1 MKKLLILALIIL
13 VSAFSFPQGGN
24 ISVTFQV
31 DMSVQIIEGNFVV
44 GTCSAVVRGDFQMD
58 AGDTLGNWQ
67 GNIFQLNDEDGDS
80 IFTGTF
86 SFTQNFAGTVY
97 NFEYVIVSPG
107 NNDLWE
113 NTPPRQF
120 TLNPPAVI
128 NPVVYFNNDPNI
140 TIITEVTNTLN
151 FTADISSILSV
162 GINNAFDPFQDS
174 LLVMG
179 LDWDNLGKNVAG
191 NRRMTNTD
199 PNNPGIYTT
208 SLTVTSGSASPNGV
222 GDSTRWK
229 FKAYPD
235 NRFMNSG
242 WELGNDRW
250 HVYEADGSII
260 NLPTIVP
267 RILPV
272 LDTLNH
278 TVDLTINVDM
288 TGAHNIY
295 NGEPIP
301 INSIENVIIT
311 GSAQF
316 LGMYGF
322 NHPWPPYPC
331 YCIDDTAQG
340 YIKVLTHSNGNIWTL
355 STTIPIGQ
363 PGGVIEYQFGVTYPG
378 YDTINGGNATI
389 LNELDF
395 PDSHLL
401 ILLNSSDS
409 IVINNHFGDL
419 STLPGVEKIENLIPA
434 SYTLEQ
440 NYPNPFNP
448 GTKIR
453 FGIPE
458 LANVRLTVYNLLG
471 EEISTLVNGE
481 HRAGVY
487 EATFNALNLPSGIYF
502 YALQTD
508 KFSTTNKMLLLK

>member
-1 MKKLLILALIIL
+1 MEKLLILALIIL
-13 VSAFSFPQGGN
+13 VSAFSSPQGGN
-24 ISVTFQV
+24 INVTFQV
-31 DMSVQIIEGNFVV
+31 NMSVQIIEGNFVV

-58 AGDTLGNWQ
+58 AGDTLNWQ
-67 GNIFQLNDEDGDS
+67 GNLFQLTDVDGDS
-80 IFTGTF
+80 IYTGTF
-86 SFTQNFAGTVY
+86 SFTQNFAGNLY
-97 NFEYVIVSPG
+97 NFEYVIVDPG

-113 NTPPRQF
+113 STPSRQF
-120 TLNPPAVI
+120 TLNPPSVI
-128 NPVVYFNNDPNI
+128 NPVVYFNNDYIP
-140 TIITEVTNTLN
+140 IIIVEVTNTLN
-151 FTADISSILSV
+151 FTADISSILGI

-179 LDWDNLGKNVAG
+179 LDWDNYGKNVIG

-199 PNNPGIYTT
+199 PYNPGIYTT
-208 SLTVTSGSASPNGV
+208 SLTVTSGSASPNGI

-242 WELGNDRW
+242 WETGQDRW
-250 HVYEADGSII
+250 HIYEANGSII

-267 RILPV
+267 RILPA

-288 TGAHNIY
+288 TNAVNRF

-322 NHPWPPYPC
+322 YPPWPPPC

-340 YIKVLTHSNGNIWTL
+340 YIKVLTHSNGNIWTF

-401 ILLNSSDS
+401 ILFNSANS

-419 STLPGVEKIENLIPA
+419 STLPGIEKIENLIPA
-434 SYTLEQ
+434 SYTLDQ

-448 GTKIR
+448 STKIR
-453 FGIPE
+453 YGIPE
-458 LANVRLTVYNLLG
+458 LTNVKLTVYNLLG
-471 EEISTLVNGE
+471 EEIETLVNGE
-481 HRAGVY
+481 QRAGVY
-487 EATFNALNLPSGIYF
+487 EATFDAAELPSGIYV
-502 YALQTD
+502 YTLQTD
-508 KFSTTNKMLLLK
+508 KYKFSKKMMLLK